1 MGRGRLSKQVMG
13 DVAGGPAAEPEE
25 SGAAPMANGHG
36 ADGNGSAD
44 REAVRTG
51 REAPPAGREA
61 VRVDRVMDGLRA
73 FGANYTEFTRRFA
86 TWLGL
91 HSTDAAALVEILYAE
106 DQGAPLSPARLSE
119 RVSLSSGATA
129 ILLKRLEQAGH
140 IVRTR
145 ESTDRRVVTL
155 RSSPGIR
162 PRAIAFFGPYSERMA
177 EAMAAYSPQEIQ
189 QFEEFLGTLR
199 TTMGALLANEY
210 EGGGPTPPTP

>member
-1 MGRGRLSKQVMG
+1 MTNGR
-13 DVAGGPAAEPEE
+13 
-25 SGAAPMANGHG
+25 G
-36 ADGNGSAD
+36 ADGHGTAGEDGTAD
-44 REAVRTG
+44 EHGTVDRDAVRADPEAVRVD
-51 REAPPAGREA
+51 RDA
-61 VRVDRVMDGLRA
+61 VRVDRVMDGLRS

-86 TWLGL
+86 AWLGL

-155 RSSPGIR
+155 RSSPDIR
-162 PRAIAFFGPYSERMA
+162 PRAMAFFGPYSERMA
-177 EAMAAYSPQEIQ
+177 EAMAAYPPEEIER
-189 QFEEFLGTLR
+189 FEQFLGTLR
-199 TTMGALLANEY
+199 STMDALLANEY
-210 EGGGPTPPTP
+210 ENGGPTPPAP

>member
-1 MGRGRLSKQVMG
+1 MTNGR
-13 DVAGGPAAEPEE
+13 
-25 SGAAPMANGHG
+25 G
-36 ADGNGSAD
+36 ADGSSAADPADGRGAAHEGGTAD
-44 REAVRTG
+44 RES
-51 REAPPAGREA
+51 

-86 TWLGL
+86 AWLGL

-155 RSSPGIR
+155 RSSPDIR
-162 PRAIAFFGPYSERMA
+162 PRAMAFFGPYSERMA
-177 EAMAAYSPQEIQ
+177 EAMAAYSPQEIER
-189 QFEEFLGTLR
+189 FEQFLGTLR
-199 TTMGALLANEY
+199 STMDALLANEY
-210 EGGGPTPPTP
+210 ENGGPTPPAS

>member
-1 MGRGRLSKQVMG
+1 MTNGR
-13 DVAGGPAAEPEE
+13 
-25 SGAAPMANGHG
+25 G
-36 ADGNGSAD
+36 ADGHGPAD
-44 REAVRTG
+44 GGTADG
-51 REAPPAGREA
+51 HGPADREA

-86 TWLGL
+86 AWLGL

-162 PRAIAFFGPYSERMA
+162 PRAMAFFGPYSERMA
-177 EAMAAYSPQEIQ
+177 EAMAAYPPEEIER
-189 QFEEFLGTLR
+189 FEQFLGTLR
-199 TTMGALLANEY
+199 STMDALLANEY
-210 EGGGPTPPTP
+210 ENGGPTPPAS

>member
-1 MGRGRLSKQVMG
+1 MTNGHRSDGEG
-13 DVAGGPAAEPEE
+13 GNGEEGGAGPART
-25 SGAAPMANGHG
+25 AA
-36 ADGNGSAD
+36 DS
-44 REAVRTG
+44 
-51 REAPPAGREA
+51 EA
-61 VRVDRVMDGLRA
+61 VRVDHVMNGLRA

-86 TWLGL
+86 AWLGL

-145 ESTDRRVVTL
+145 ESSDRRVVTL

-162 PRAIAFFGPYSERMA
+162 PKAIAFFGPYSERMI

-189 QFEEFLGTLR
+189 RFEDFLGTLR
-199 TTMGALLANEY
+199 TTMETLLANEY
-210 EGGGPTPPTP
+210 GNGGPAFPVV

>member
-1 MGRGRLSKQVMG
+1 
-13 DVAGGPAAEPEE
+13 
-25 SGAAPMANGHG
+25 MANGHG
-36 ADGNGSAD
+36 ADGD
-44 REAVRTG
+44 RESDGSGNGYRDRGSDGNGNGDST
-51 REAPPAGREA
+51 AGREA

-106 DQGAPLSPARLSE
+106 DQGTPLSPARLSE

-162 PRAIAFFGPYSERMA
+162 PRAIAFFGPYSERMT

-189 QFEEFLGTLR
+189 HFEKFLGTLR
-199 TTMGALLANEY
+199 TTMDALLAHEY
-210 EGGGPTPPTP
+210 EGGGPTPPHPLTGVPSANRTVSTTR